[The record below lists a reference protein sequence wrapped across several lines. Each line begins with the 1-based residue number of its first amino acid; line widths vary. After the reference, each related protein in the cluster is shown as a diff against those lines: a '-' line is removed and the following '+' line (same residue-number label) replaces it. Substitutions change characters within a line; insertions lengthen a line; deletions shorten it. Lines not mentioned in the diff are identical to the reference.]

1 MSDKKTILSGIQ
13 PSGKLCIA
21 NQLGA
26 INNWVDLQDDYNS
39 IFLIVDLHS
48 LTVEQVPAELRQR
61 CLSFVAQYIAC
72 GIDPTKSLIAIQ
84 SHIHEHAELAWVLST
99 ITSIGELNRMTQF
112 KDKSKKHDKN
122 INAGLFTYPILMA
135 SDILVYNADL
145 VPVGADQKQ
154 HLELSRNLA
163 ERFNHRYSQTFKV
176 PEPFIPKTGGRIMS
190 LQNPENKMSKSDEN
204 ENNFIAL
211 LDGEDT
217 IIRKIKRAVTDSG
230 SDVILSDDKPGLKNL
245 ITIYSSYS
253 GLSSKDIEDKYVGK
267 MYSDFKKD
275 LGELIVESLR
285 PIRTKYDEIIL
296 EKDYLTQVLSEG
308 REKATY
314 LARKTLSKVYR
325 KIGLVKK

>member
-26 INNWVDLQDDYNS
+26 INNWVDLQDDYDS

-48 LTVEQVPAELRQR
+48 LTVEQVPSELRQR

-72 GIDPTKSLIAIQ
+72 GIDPEKSVIAIQ

-99 ITSIGELNRMTQF
+99 LTSIGELNRMTQF
-112 KDKSKKHDKN
+112 KDKSKKHSKN

-135 SDILVYNADL
+135 SDILIYNADL

-163 ERFNHRYSQTFKV
+163 ERFNHRYSPTFKI
-176 PEPFIPKTGGRIMS
+176 PEPFIPKSGGRVMS

-204 ENNFIAL
+204 ENNFVAL
-211 LDGEDT
+211 LDDEDA

-230 SDVILSDDKPGLKNL
+230 TKVVFSDDKLGLKNL

-253 GLSSKDIEDKYVGK
+253 GLSPKDIEDKYDGK

-296 EKDYLTQVLSEG
+296 EKDYLAQVLSEG

>member
-48 LTVEQVPAELRQR
+48 LTVEQVPSELRQR

-72 GIDPTKSLIAIQ
+72 GIDPEKSVIAIQ

-99 ITSIGELNRMTQF
+99 LTSIGELNRMTQF
-112 KDKSKKHDKN
+112 KDKSKKHSKN

-135 SDILVYNADL
+135 SDILIYNADL

-163 ERFNHRYSQTFKV
+163 ERFNHRYSPTFKI
-176 PEPFIPKTGGRIMS
+176 PEPFIPKSGGRVMS

-204 ENNFIAL
+204 ENNFVAL
-211 LDGEDT
+211 LDDEDA

-230 SDVILSDDKPGLKNL
+230 TKVVFSDDKLGLKNL

-253 GLSSKDIEDKYVGK
+253 GLSPKDIENKYDGK

-275 LGELIVESLR
+275 LGELIAESLK
-285 PIRTKYDEIIL
+285 PIRTRYNEIIM
-296 EKDYLTQVLSEG
+296 EKDYLNQVLSEG
-308 REKATY
+308 SEKARY

>member
-13 PSGKLCIA
+13 PSGRLCIA

-26 INNWVDLQDDYNS
+26 INNWVSLQDDYNS

-48 LTVEQVPAELRQR
+48 LTVPQVPSELRQR

-72 GIDPTKSLIAIQ
+72 GIDPEKSLIAIQ
-84 SHIHEHAELAWVLST
+84 SHVHEHAELSWVLST
-99 ITSIGELNRMTQF
+99 LTSLGELNRMTQF
-112 KDKSKKHDKN
+112 KDKSAKHAKN

-135 SDILVYNADL
+135 SDILIYNAHL

-163 ERFNHRYSQTFKV
+163 ERFNHRYSDTFNIPK
-176 PEPFIPKTGGRIMS
+176 PFIPESGGRIMS
-190 LQNPENKMSKSDEN
+190 LQSPDNKMSKSDEN

-211 LDGEDT
+211 LDDEDT

-230 SDVILSDDKPGLKNL
+230 SEIVFSDDKPGLKNL

-253 GLSSKDIEDKYVGK
+253 GISPKDIEKQYAGK
-267 MYSDFKKD
+267 MYSDFKED
-275 LGELIVESLR
+275 LGQLISESLR
-285 PIRTKYDEIIL
+285 PIRTKYNEIISD
-296 EKDYLTQVLSEG
+296 KDYLNKVLSEG
-308 REKATY
+308 AEKASY

-325 KIGLVKK
+325 KIGLIKK

>member
-26 INNWVDLQDDYNS
+26 INNWVSLQDDYNS

-48 LTVEQVPAELRQR
+48 LTVPQVPSELRQR

-72 GIDPTKSLIAIQ
+72 GIDPEKSLIAIQ
-84 SHIHEHAELAWVLST
+84 SHVHQHAELSWVLST
-99 ITSIGELNRMTQF
+99 LTSLGELNRMTQF
-112 KDKSKKHDKN
+112 KDKSAKHSKN

-135 SDILVYNADL
+135 SDILIYNAHL

-163 ERFNHRYSQTFKV
+163 ERFNHRYSDTFNI
-176 PEPFIPKTGGRIMS
+176 PDPFIPESGGRIMS
-190 LQNPENKMSKSDEN
+190 LQNPDNKMSKSDKN

-211 LDGEDT
+211 LDDEDT

-230 SDVILSDDKPGLKNL
+230 SEIVFSDDKPGLKNL

-253 GLSSKDIEDKYVGK
+253 GISPKDIEKQYVGK
-267 MYSDFKKD
+267 MYSDFKED
-275 LGELIVESLR
+275 LGQLISDSLK
-285 PIRTKYDEIIL
+285 PIRTKYNEIISD
-296 EKDYLTQVLSEG
+296 KDYLNKVLSEG
-308 REKATY
+308 AEKASY

-325 KIGLVKK
+325 KIGLIKK